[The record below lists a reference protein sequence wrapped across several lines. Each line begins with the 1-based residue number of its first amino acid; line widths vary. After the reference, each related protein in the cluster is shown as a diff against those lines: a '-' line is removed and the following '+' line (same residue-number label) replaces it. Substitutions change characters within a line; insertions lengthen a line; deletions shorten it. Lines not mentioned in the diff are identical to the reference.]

1 MSRADPLDPLKHLF
15 ISSLAVLLHS
25 GAFAQTYVD
34 LDFSNNIQPTNA
46 QNPNGSTLGP
56 DYYNGL
62 VFDFSG
68 AGMFGATSVDVRA
81 TMIGLTDGETSDFR
95 PSSTYQ
101 FTGWLPDYNAVGG
114 ANDLG
119 VYYTHDGNS
128 AQPTG
133 GIAWTLSFYEGG
145 SNFSTPLTLPG
156 VRLLVYDHD
165 GEPFQS
171 ESIRAFGS
179 DGLTGYQ
186 LHDNSGIHVH
196 SEGGN
201 LRFDSRGL
209 GHPETT
215 ADGGMILYY
224 QNTSSVR
231 FDLFATTLPDLPGP
245 NNGIFAAW
253 DGDLGLTGGN
263 TDDFGS
269 FVAVPEPGSTALF
282 GASVAGLMLRRS
294 RTRDL

>member
-1 MSRADPLDPLKHLF
+1 MKRLI
-15 ISSLAVLLHS
+15 ISSLGLMLHS
-25 GAFAQTYVD
+25 GAFAQTYID
-34 LDFSNNIQPTNA
+34 LDFSNNVQPTNA

-62 VFDFSG
+62 VFDFAG
-68 AGMFGATSVDVRA
+68 AGTFGATSVDVRA
-81 TMIGLTDGETSDFR
+81 TMIGLTDGETSNFR
-95 PSSTYQ
+95 PTSTYQ

-119 VYYTHDGNS
+119 VYYIHDGNG

-145 SNFSTPLTLPG
+145 SNFSTPLVLPG
-156 VRLLVYDHD
+156 VRFLVYDHD
-165 GEPFQS
+165 GEPYQS

-186 LHDNSGIHVH
+186 LHSNSGIQAVG
-196 SEGGN
+196 EGGN
-201 LRFDSRGL
+201 VRFNSRGQ

-224 QNTSSVR
+224 ENTSSVR
-231 FDLFATTLPDLPGP
+231 FDLFATTLPELPGP

-253 DGDLGLTGGN
+253 DGDLSLTGGSTAN
-263 TDDFGS
+263 FGG
-269 FVAVPEPGSTALF
+269 FVTVPEPGTPVLAGAAL
-282 GASVAGLMLRRS
+282 AGLMLRRT
-294 RTRDL
+294 RTRNA